1 MKNATE
7 VENVLNTDTYYF
19 LKRKLY
25 CNQYPWRIMNYK
37 NRVRTQKVLQEIVAG
52 RTKLKV
58 KTAE

>member
-7 VENVLNTDTYYF
+7 VENVIITDAYYF

-37 NRVRTQKVLQEIVAG
+37 NKVRTLKVLQEIVAG
-52 RTKLKV
+52 TTKLKV
-58 KTAE
+58 KTTE